1 MRLRKALF
9 VLPNLFTVSSIFCG
23 FYAMSLVAGEQTGR
37 YYQAALAILFAI
49 FFDAFDGRVAR
60 LTKTQSEFGMQLD
73 SLADVVSFGAAPSLL
88 LYKWALAPLGFWGLL
103 LAAIFVSCGA
113 LRLARFNLL
122 ANRHASDQYF
132 IGLPIPVAAGG
143 VIALVMTRGLSEAV
157 VPAVPVAVLALGLS
171 FLMVSN
177 IRFRTFKRMK
187 LSRRRTALLF
197 LLAGLAVVL
206 AVQFQPAVVL
216 VAFISAYILFGLA
229 ERMVLVGRN
238 RLERRRARLAVSAT
252 TGAAHRVDEDDDD
265 EDDDEDEGDFA

>member
-23 FYAMSLVAGEQTGR
+23 FYALSLCAGEQPGR

-73 SLADVVSFGAAPSLL
+73 SLADVVSFGAAPALL

-103 LAAIFVSCGA
+103 VAAVFVACGA

-122 ANRHASDQYF
+122 ANRHASDQF
-132 IGLPIPVAAGG
+132 FVGLPIPVAAGG
-143 VIALVMTRGLSEAV
+143 VIALVMARGISEAAA
-157 VPAVPVAVLALGLS
+157 PAAPVAVLSLGLS
-171 FLMVSN
+171 YLMVSN
-177 IRFRTFKRMK
+177 IRFRTFKRTK
-187 LSRRRTALLF
+187 LNRRRTALLF
-197 LLAGLAVVL
+197 LVAGLAVVL

-216 VAFISAYILFGLA
+216 VAFISAYVLLGLA
-229 ERMVLVGRN
+229 EGMLLMGRT
-238 RLERRRARLAVSAT
+238 RLERRRSRLAVTSSGAT
-252 TGAAHRVDEDDDD
+252 EPADDADDDD
-265 EDDDEDEGDFA
+265 DDDDADFV